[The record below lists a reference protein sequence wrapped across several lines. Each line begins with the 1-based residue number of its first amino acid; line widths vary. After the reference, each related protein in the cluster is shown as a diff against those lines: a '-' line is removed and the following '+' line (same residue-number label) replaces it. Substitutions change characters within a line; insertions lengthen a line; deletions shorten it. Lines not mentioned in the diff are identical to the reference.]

1 MRQCIAGRSLCPQ
14 SRGLRPKASDSD
26 IWIGAIGA
34 DGHGRFF
41 LTPRA
46 SGCVRPHSYALAIA
60 GGVVAVGCWGSTTVT
75 IRCA

>member
-1 MRQCIAGRSLCPQ
+1 MRSASRLIVDAPVRS
-14 SRGLRPKASDSD
+14 GEN
-26 IWIGAIGA
+26 WIEATGA